1 MAIGVE
7 SAEQVPVSD
16 VVQDAQQ
23 VKDGWSFLR

>member
-7 SAEQVPVSD
+7 SAEQVPVGD

-23 VKDGWSFLR
+23 VKDGWSFRR